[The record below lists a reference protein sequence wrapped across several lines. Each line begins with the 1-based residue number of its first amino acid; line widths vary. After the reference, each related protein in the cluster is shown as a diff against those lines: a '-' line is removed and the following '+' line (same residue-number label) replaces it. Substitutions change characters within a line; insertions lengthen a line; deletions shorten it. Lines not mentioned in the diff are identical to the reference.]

1 MTKTTEQKIFDN
13 LVKIGIIGEDAALN
27 FNEHI
32 RLKSGAYMDLVVED
46 LITEDDRSVI
56 SMSHYGLQN
65 GDVMADPDMEVEV
78 NQTARSVRAL
88 SYRNDYVGVYQHI
101 EDTPRLQRDLN
112 SFLLDWTKNLIDQ
125 GFAVG
130 KGGAEHNV

>member
-1 MTKTTEQKIFDN
+1 MTKTTEERIFDN
-13 LVKIGIIGEDAALN
+13 LVKIGLLN
-27 FNEHI
+27 DDGTLTFSEYVK
-32 RLKSGAYMDLVVED
+32 LKSGGYMDLNVDELFASGNCVTIA
-46 LITEDDRSVI
+46 LAHNGI
-56 SMSHYGLQN
+56 QN

-78 NQTARSVRAL
+78 NPTARSVRAL

-125 GFAVG
+125 GFAVS
-130 KGGAEHNV
+130 KGGAEHHV